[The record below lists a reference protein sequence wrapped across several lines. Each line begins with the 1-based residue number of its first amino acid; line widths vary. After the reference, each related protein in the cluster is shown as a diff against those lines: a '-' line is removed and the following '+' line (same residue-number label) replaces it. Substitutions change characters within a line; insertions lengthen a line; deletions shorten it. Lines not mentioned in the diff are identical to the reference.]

1 MNALIF
7 ATETH
12 QAIDPVGDDLQMVA
26 YIMLGVVMLVAAV
39 TTWIITPKGE
49 KHH

>member
-1 MNALIF
+1 MNALIL
-7 ATETH
+7 AAETH
-12 QAIDPVGDDLQMVA
+12 SALEPAGDDLQMVA

-39 TTWIITPKGE
+39 ATWIVTPKAD

>member
-1 MNALIF
+1 MNALIL
-7 ATETH
+7 AADSH
-12 QAIDPVGDDLQMVA
+12 AHVDPVGDDLQMVA

-39 TTWIITPKGE
+39 TTWVITPRGD

>member
-1 MNALIF
+1 MNALIL
-7 ATETH
+7 AAETH
-12 QAIDPVGDDLQMVA
+12 HVDPVGDDLQMVA